1 VVISYFMFNWPEE
14 VWITLIPVMPFEN
27 LIRSVVGTIIG
38 IGVISGLRAI
48 GLVKAREAIY

>member
-1 VVISYFMFNWPEE
+1 
-14 VWITLIPVMPFEN
+14 MPFEN

-48 GLVKAREAIY
+48 GLVKPREAIY